1 MARTQFPPAERAV
14 RSKVAKLI
22 HEEPL
27 MRGTLSVRRLT
38 CGKPSCRCH
47 AGQKHVALYLSYGK
61 EGRVHQ
67 AFVPREAEA
76 QVRAWVRN
84 YAAVRVGLEQVSQMY
99 RERLAAQ
106 KSRRR
111 ARPSSDG

>member
-1 MARTQFPPAERAV
+1 VV
-14 RSKVAKLI
+14 RSKLAKLI

-67 AFVPREAEA
+67 LFVPRDAEA
-76 QVRAWVRN
+76 QVREWVRN
-84 YAAVRVGLEQVSQMY
+84 HASVRELLERISQMHL
-99 RERLAAQ
+99 ERLTTQ
-106 KSRRR
+106 KTRGR
-111 ARPSSDG
+111 

>member
-1 MARTQFPPAERAV
+1 MPRTQFPPAERAV
-14 RSKVAKLI
+14 RSKVAKVL

-38 CGKPSCRCH
+38 CGKRSCRCH
-47 AGQKHVALYLSYGK
+47 AGHKHLALYLTFGK

-67 AFVPREAEA
+67 VFVPKDAEA

-84 YAAVRVGLEQVSQMY
+84 YAAVREGLERLSEMY
-99 RERLAAQ
+99 RERLASQKAQ
-106 KSRRR
+106 RR
-111 ARPSSDG
+111 ARPSSGG

>member
-1 MARTQFPPAERAV
+1 MPRTQFPPAERAA
-14 RSKVAKLI
+14 RSKVAKII

-38 CGKPSCRCH
+38 CGKRSCRCR
-47 AGQKHVALYLSYGK
+47 AGEKHVALYLSYGK

-67 AFVPREAEA
+67 VFVPRDAEA

-84 YAAVRVGLEQVSQMY
+84 YASVREGLEQISQMH

-106 KSRRR
+106 KSGKRG
-111 ARPSSDG
+111 RPSCGG

>member
-1 MARTQFPPAERAV
+1 MPRTQFPPAERAV
-14 RSKVAKLI
+14 RSRVAKVL

-38 CGKPSCRCH
+38 CGKRSCRCH
-47 AGQKHVALYLSYGK
+47 AGQKHLALYLTFGK

-67 AFVPREAEA
+67 VFVPKEAEA

-84 YAAVRVGLEQVSQMY
+84 YASVREALERISEMY
-99 RERLAAQ
+99 RERLAST
-106 KSRRR
+106 KSRRK
-111 ARPSSDG
+111 ARPSSGG

>member
-1 MARTQFPPAERAV
+1 MPRTQFPPAERAV
-14 RSKVAKLI
+14 RSKVAKVL

-27 MRGTLSVRRLT
+27 MRGTLSIRRLT
-38 CGKPSCRCH
+38 CGKRSCRCH
-47 AGQKHVALYLSYGK
+47 AGQKHLALYLTFGK

-67 AFVPREAEA
+67 VFVPQDAEA

-84 YAAVRVGLEQVSQMY
+84 YASVREGLERISEMY
-99 RERLAAQ
+99 RERLASQ

-111 ARPSSDG
+111 TRPSSGG

>member
-1 MARTQFPPAERAV
+1 MPRTQFPPAERAA
-14 RSKVAKLI
+14 RSKVAKII

-38 CGKPSCRCH
+38 CGKRSCRCH
-47 AGQKHVALYLSYGK
+47 AGQKHVALYLSYGR
-61 EGRVHQ
+61 EGRVYQ
-67 AFVPREAEA
+67 VFVPKEAEA

-84 YAAVRVGLEQVSQMY
+84 YASVREGLERISQMY
-99 RERLAAQ
+99 RERLAVQ
-106 KSRRR
+106 KSRRS

>member
-14 RSKVAKLI
+14 RSKLAQLI

-38 CGKPSCRCH
+38 CGKRSCRCH
-47 AGQKHVALYLSYGK
+47 AGEKHVALYLSYGS
-61 EGRVHQ
+61 EGRVYQ
-67 AFVPREAEA
+67 VFVPKEAEA

-84 YAAVRVGLEQVSQMY
+84 YASVREALERISQMY
-99 RERLAAQ
+99 RDRLASQ
-106 KSRRR
+106 KSGRR
-111 ARPSSDG
+111 ARRSSGG

>member
-1 MARTQFPPAERAV
+1 MPRTQFPPAERAV
-14 RSKVAKLI
+14 RSKVAQVL

-38 CGKPSCRCH
+38 CGKRSCRCH
-47 AGQKHVALYLSYGK
+47 AGQKHLALYLTFGK

-67 AFVPREAEA
+67 VFVPREAEA

-84 YAAVRVGLEQVSQMY
+84 YAAVREGLERISQMY
-99 RERLAAQ
+99 RERLASQ
-106 KSRRR
+106 KARRR
-111 ARPSSDG
+111 TRRSSNG

>member
-1 MARTQFPPAERAV
+1 MPRTQFPPAERAV
-14 RSKVAKLI
+14 RSKVAKLL

-47 AGQKHVALYLSYGK
+47 AGEKHVALYLCYGK

-67 AFVPREAEA
+67 VFVPRDAEA
-76 QVRAWVRN
+76 QVREWVRN
-84 YAAVRVGLEQVSQMY
+84 YASVRELLERISEMY

-106 KSRRR
+106 KSCRRG
-111 ARPSSDG
+111 RPSSGG

>member
-1 MARTQFPPAERAV
+1 MPRTQFPPAERAV
-14 RSKVAKLI
+14 RSKVAQVL

-38 CGKPSCRCH
+38 CGKRSCRCH
-47 AGQKHVALYLSYGK
+47 AGRKHLALYLTFGK

-67 AFVPREAEA
+67 VFVPKDAEA

-84 YAAVRVGLEQVSQMY
+84 YAAVREGLERISEMY
-99 RERLAAQ
+99 RERLASQKAQ
-106 KSRRR
+106 RRT
-111 ARPSSDG
+111 RPFSGG

>member
-1 MARTQFPPAERAV
+1 MPRTQFPPPERAV
-14 RSKVAKLI
+14 RSKVAKVI

-38 CGKPSCRCH
+38 CGKHSCRCH
-47 AGQKHVALYLSYGK
+47 AGQKHLALYLTFGK

-67 AFVPREAEA
+67 VFVPREAEA
-76 QVRAWVRN
+76 EVRTWVRN
-84 YAAVRVGLEQVSQMY
+84 YAAVREGLERISEMY
-99 RERLAAQ
+99 RERLATQ

-111 ARPSSDG
+111 GRPSSGG

>member
-1 MARTQFPPAERAV
+1 MPRTQFPPAERTV
-14 RSKVAKLI
+14 RSKLAQLL

-38 CGKPSCRCH
+38 CGKRSCRCH
-47 AGQKHVALYLSYGK
+47 AGHKHVALYLSYGK

-67 AFVPREAEA
+67 VFVPKDAEA
-76 QVRAWVRN
+76 QVRAWVHN
-84 YAAVRVGLEQVSQMY
+84 SASVRELLERVSEMY

-111 ARPSSDG
+111 ERPSSGG

>member
-1 MARTQFPPAERAV
+1 MARTQFLPAERAV

-38 CGKPSCRCH
+38 CGKRSCRCH
-47 AGQKHVALYLSYGK
+47 AGHKHVALYLSHGK

-67 AFVPREAEA
+67 VFVPKDAEA
-76 QVRAWVRN
+76 AVRAWVRN
-84 YAAVRVGLEQVSQMY
+84 YASVRECLERISQMY
-99 RERLAAQ
+99 RERLVAQ

-111 ARPSSDG
+111 ARPSSGG